1 LKLNSLYLIC
11 LIQTVTSG
19 NIAIVTANSVKKI
32 ISLISS
38 FGQRLGKLV
47 VQVASDFEV
56 LNALEVVLFLH
67 DALVKLLLYHAIL
80 VLRPIQFLSGALY
93 ITLDVFLNVLEVM
106 EQYFLRFFC
115 SRLLVGVVDFNQ
127 VVLLLREEGLGVLH
141 SVEQVEVLSV
151 LIRLEV

>member
-1 LKLNSLYLIC
+1 M
-11 LIQTVTSG
+11 
-19 NIAIVTANSVKKI
+19 
-32 ISLISS
+32 
-38 FGQRLGKLV
+38 
-47 VQVASDFEV
+47 
-56 LNALEVVLFLH
+56 VLFLH
-67 DALVKLLLYHAIL
+67 NALVKLLLYHAIL

-93 ITLDVFLNVLEVM
+93 VTLDVLLNVLEVM

>member
-1 LKLNSLYLIC
+1 M
-11 LIQTVTSG
+11 
-19 NIAIVTANSVKKI
+19 
-32 ISLISS
+32 
-38 FGQRLGKLV
+38 
-47 VQVASDFEV
+47 
-56 LNALEVVLFLH
+56 VLFLH
-67 DALVKLLLYHAIL
+67 NALVKLLLYHAIL